1 MKRYVFDTNA
11 FLRLFLND
19 IPEQANLVENLLKK
33 AKNAEVTIYLP
44 QIIIFEIAY
53 ALDKYYNFPKDE
65 VIQKL
70 KSIIV
75 SPYLKV
81 QNREVFKETVK
92 TYKNQTISLPDCFIS
107 QFAEYKNCE
116 IFTFDKKL
124 KKITK
129 NS

>member
-1 MKRYVFDTNA
+1 MKKYVLDTNA

-33 AKNAEVTIYLP
+33 AKNAEITIYLP

-53 ALDKYYNFPKDE
+53 ALNKYYQFPKEE

-92 TYKNQTISLPDCFIS
+92 TYKNQTISLSDCFIL
-107 QFAEYKNCE
+107 QFSKYKDCE
-116 IFTFDKKL
+116 LFTFDKKL
-124 KKITK
+124 KKINK
-129 NS
+129 I

>member
-1 MKRYVFDTNA
+1 MKKCVLDTNA

-19 IPEQANLVENLLKK
+19 IPAQANLVENLLKK
-33 AKNAEVTIYLP
+33 AKNAEITIYLP

-53 ALDKYYNFPKDE
+53 ALDKYYKFPKEE

-81 QNREVFKETVK
+81 QNREVFKETVR
-92 TYKNQTISLPDCFIS
+92 TYKNQTISLSDCFIS
-107 QFAEYKNCE
+107 QFAKYKDCE
-116 IFTFDKKL
+116 LFTFDKKL
-124 KKITK
+124 KKLSK